1 MYDEYGMYVD
11 NDTVEELEKGILMT
25 VTDPHYL
32 NGEHAIF
39 CQIPM
44 DEVLLTK
51 IFETKELGN
60 VNVPWNTNAHLE
72 KLYGSANN
80 CMVR

>member
-1 MYDEYGMYVD
+1 MYDEYGMYTD
-11 NDTVEELEKGILMT
+11 NDTVEELEKGIPMT
-25 VTDPHYL
+25 VADPHYL

-51 IFETKELGN
+51 MLETKELGN
-60 VNVPWNTNAHLE
+60 VNVP
-72 KLYGSANN
+72 
-80 CMVR
+80 